1 MHGARPTLWTGL
13 PMPTGACAA
22 EKSKNGT
29 PATNEQQDKTAK
41 MKNNR
46 GERDNVLDY
55 RRGDCLDTC
64 GPHPIGPSQEGG
76 ESNVNKTF

>member
-1 MHGARPTLWTGL
+1 
-13 PMPTGACAA
+13 MPTGACAA

-46 GERDNVLDY
+46 GERDNVHL
-55 RRGDCLDTC
+55 
-64 GPHPIGPSQEGG
+64 HWIIGAAIVWILVARTQ
-76 ESNVNKTF
+76 